1 MCIVEIKTADN
12 RKLTCFVSCS
22 RQVASSGEAN
32 CSGVIRTRRSTV
44 ISPNSTCRKSTCKRK
59 KGRKLLTTKDCL
71 CEGGRREGGRRDDTV
86 VRACAWVL
94 VRVVCYTA
102 VFVSSRNA
110 PPGRSIAWR
119 LCSRLESQRQ
129 THFLIEFVVG
139 SLLWGL
145 FLENPG
151 DFPGLKSD
159 IQIKTLRIKTWFL
172 ANKPVHFVLLNDSL
186 SCYLQN
192 YWKLDLEHKQELS
205 GPYRPQ
211 LRELFSRNSKFSIP
225 SNANMYK
232 GQFDLDSASD

>member
-1 MCIVEIKTADN
+1 M
-12 RKLTCFVSCS
+12 
-22 RQVASSGEAN
+22 
-32 CSGVIRTRRSTV
+32 
-44 ISPNSTCRKSTCKRK
+44 
-59 KGRKLLTTKDCL
+59 LTTKDCL

-86 VRACAWVL
+86 VRACAWVC

-232 GQFDLDSASD
+232 GQFDLDSAFMPLYKNSNFHLLSLHLSYKSSNEKLLKYQLIVSCVIMSLILITNLL